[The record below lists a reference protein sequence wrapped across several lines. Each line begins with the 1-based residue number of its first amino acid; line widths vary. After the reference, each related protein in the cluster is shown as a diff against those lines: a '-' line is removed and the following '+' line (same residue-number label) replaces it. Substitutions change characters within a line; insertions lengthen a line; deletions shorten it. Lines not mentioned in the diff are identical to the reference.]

1 MSIYLD
7 CNATTPIEPEVVEK
21 MNNYLTTD
29 FGNEGSHTHSFGSV
43 AKKAVQ
49 EATDQ
54 VVSLVNASR
63 NEIIFTSGATE
74 SNNIAILGL
83 KEFGLNNNKKH
94 IITSAI
100 EHKAVLEPIQE
111 LEKLGFDVDII
122 NVDQSGRVNPKDIK
136 DKIRED
142 TLLISIMGVNNET
155 GVIQPISEIIEII
168 QDHDC
173 YFHVDAAQMF
183 GKDIDTLSNKRID
196 LISISGHKIFGPKGI
211 GALVTRLR
219 NFNKP
224 PLQPL
229 FFGGGQQAK
238 LRPGTLP
245 VHLIVG
251 LGTAA
256 KIAKKNLKK
265 RQEQNKKIY
274 DQIIKLM
281 KSLNGN
287 LNGDEKYLLGNCIN
301 FSVPNVDAEAFML
314 TTKDLI
320 SVSNGS
326 ACTSSTYE
334 PSHVI
339 KAMTNDEDKLKGAI
353 RISWCHLTNEK
364 IPIKELA
371 ERLKN
376 II

>member
-29 FGNEGSHTHSFGSV
+29 FGNEGSHTHNFGSV

-49 EATDQ
+49 EATDE

-74 SNNIAILGL
+74 SNNIGILGL
-83 KEFGLNNNKKH
+83 KDYGLKNNKKH

-111 LEKLGFDVDII
+111 LEKLGFEVDII
-122 NVDQSGRVNPKDIK
+122 NVNQSGRVNPKDIK
-136 DKIRED
+136 DKLRED
-142 TLLISIMGVNNET
+142 TLLISIMAVNNET
-155 GVIQPISEIIEII
+155 GIIQPISEIIEII
-168 QDHDC
+168 RDHDC
-173 YFHVDAAQMF
+173 YFHVDAAQMY

-196 LISISGHKIFGPKGI
+196 LISISGHKVFGPKGI

-251 LGTAA
+251 LGVAA

-265 RQEQNKKIY
+265 RREQNKKIF

-339 KAMTNDEDKLKGAI
+339 KAMTGDENRLKGAI

-364 IPIKELA
+364 LPVDDIFS
-371 ERLKN
+371 RVKN
-376 II
+376 IM

>member
-21 MNNYLTTD
+21 MNNYLTKD
-29 FGNEGSHTHSFGSV
+29 FGNEGSHTHNFGSV

-49 EATDQ
+49 EATDH

-74 SNNIAILGL
+74 SNNIGILGL
-83 KEFGLNNNKKH
+83 KDYGLKKNKKH

-122 NVDQSGRVNPKDIK
+122 SVDQSGRVNPKDIK
-136 DKIRED
+136 NKLRED

-155 GVIQPISEIIEII
+155 GVIQPINEIIEII
-168 QDHDC
+168 KNHDC
-173 YFHVDAAQMF
+173 YFHVDAAQMY
-183 GKDIDTLSNKRID
+183 GKDVNALSNKRID
-196 LISISGHKIFGPKGI
+196 LMSISGHKIFGPKGI

-265 RQEQNKKIY
+265 RQEQNKKIF

-287 LNGDEKYLLGNCIN
+287 LNGDEEYLLGNCIN
-301 FSVPNVDAEAFML
+301 FSIPSVDAEAFML

-320 SVSNGS
+320 SISNGS
-326 ACTSSTYE
+326 ACTSSSYE

-339 KAMTNDEDKLKGAI
+339 KAMNNNENIVKGAV
-353 RISWCHLTNEK
+353 RISWCHLTENK
-364 IPIKELA
+364 IPIEEIK

>member
-83 KEFGLNNNKKH
+83 KEFGLKNNKKH

-111 LEKLGFDVDII
+111 LEKIGFEVDII
-122 NVDQSGRVNPKDIK
+122 NVNQSGRVNPKDIK
-136 DKIRED
+136 DKLRED
-142 TLLISIMGVNNET
+142 TLLISIMAVNNET
-155 GVIQPISEIIEII
+155 GVIQPISEIIKII

-173 YFHVDAAQMF
+173 YFHVDAAQMY

-256 KIAKKNLKK
+256 KIAEKNLKK

-274 DQIIKLM
+274 NQIIKLM
-281 KSLNGN
+281 KSLNAN

-353 RISWCHLTNEK
+353 RISWCHLTDDK
-364 IPIKELA
+364 LPIDDIFS
-371 ERLKN
+371 RVKN
-376 II
+376 IM

>member
-43 AKKAVQ
+43 AKKAVH
-49 EATDQ
+49 EATDN

-74 SNNIAILGL
+74 SNNIGILGL
-83 KEFGLNNNKKH
+83 KDYGLKNNKKH

-111 LEKLGFDVDII
+111 LEKVGFEVDII
-122 NVDQSGRVNPKDIK
+122 NVDKSGRVNPKDIK
-136 DKIRED
+136 DKLRED

-155 GVIQPISEIIEII
+155 GVIQPINEIIKII
-168 QDHDC
+168 KDHDC
-173 YFHVDAAQMF
+173 YFHVDAAQIY

-196 LISISGHKIFGPKGI
+196 LMSISGHKVFGPKGI

-251 LGTAA
+251 LGVAA

-301 FSVPNVDAEAFML
+301 FSIPTVDAEAFML

-320 SVSNGS
+320 SISNGS

-339 KAMTNDEDKLKGAI
+339 KAMNNNENIVKGAV
-353 RISWCHLTNEK
+353 RISWCHLTDNK
-364 IPIKELA
+364 IPVEEIKE
-371 ERLKN
+371 RLQN

>member
-21 MNNYLTTD
+21 MNNYLTKD
-29 FGNEGSHTHSFGSV
+29 YGNEGSHTHSFGSI

-54 VVSLVNASR
+54 VGSLVNASR

-83 KEFGLNNNKKH
+83 KDYGLKKNKKH
-94 IITSAI
+94 IVTSAI
-100 EHKAVLEPIQE
+100 EHKAVLEPVQE

-122 NVDQSGRVNPKDIK
+122 NVDQSGRINPKNIK
-136 DKIRED
+136 DKLRED
-142 TLLISIMGVNNET
+142 TLLLSIMGVNNET
-155 GVIQPISEIIEII
+155 GIVQPISEITEII
-168 QDHDC
+168 KDHNC

-265 RQEQNKKIY
+265 RQEKNKKIY

-339 KAMTNDEDKLKGAI
+339 KAMTNDKDKLKGAI
-353 RISWCHLTNEK
+353 RISWCHLTDDK
-364 IPIKELA
+364 LPIDDIFS
-371 ERLKN
+371 RVKN
-376 II
+376 IM

>member
-49 EATDQ
+49 EATDE

-111 LEKLGFDVDII
+111 LEKLGFEVDII

-168 QDHDC
+168 KDHDC

-301 FSVPNVDAEAFML
+301 FSIPTVDAEAFML

-320 SVSNGS
+320 SISNGS
-326 ACTSSTYE
+326 ACTSSSYE

-339 KAMTNDEDKLKGAI
+339 KAMNDNENIVKGAV
-353 RISWCHLTNEK
+353 RISWCHLTEDK
-364 IPIKELA
+364 IPVEEIK

>member
-7 CNATTPIEPEVVEK
+7 CNATSPCEPEVVK
-21 MNNYLTTD
+21 VMSQFLITD
-29 FGNEGSHTHSFGSV
+29 FGNEGSHTHIYGTQ

-49 EATDQ
+49 DARDNI
-54 VVSLVNASR
+54 VDLVDASR
-63 NEIIFTSGATE
+63 NEIVFTSGATE

-83 KEFGLNNNKKH
+83 KEYGIQNNKKH

-100 EHKAVLEPIQE
+100 EHKAVLEPIDE
-111 LEKLGFDVDII
+111 LKKLGFEVDIL
-122 NVDQSGRVNPKDIK
+122 NVDSSGRVNPEDVKKSLRD
-136 DKIRED
+136 D

-155 GVIQPISEIIEII
+155 GICQPIKEISDII
-168 QDHDC
+168 KNHEC
-173 YFHVDAAQMF
+173 YFHVDAAQLF
-183 GKDIDTLSNKRID
+183 GKDLKTLKDKRID
-196 LISISGHKIFGPKGI
+196 LLSISGHKINGPKGI
-211 GALVTRLR
+211 GALITRLR

-224 PLQPL
+224 PLKPL
-229 FFGGGQQAK
+229 VFGGGQEAK

-251 LGTAA
+251 LGMAA
-256 KIAKKNLKK
+256 KIAKKDFKK
-265 RQEQNKKIY
+265 RQDKNKKIY
-274 DQIIKLM
+274 DQVIKLM
-281 KSLNGN
+281 KNLNGK

-301 FSVPNVDAEAFML
+301 FSIPSVDAEAFML

-320 SVSNGS
+320 AISNGS

-339 KAMTNDEDKLKGAI
+339 KAMNTDENIIKGAV
-353 RISWCHLTNEK
+353 RISWCHLTEDK
-364 IPIKELA
+364 IPIEEIQ
-371 ERLKN
+371 ERLQN

>member
-7 CNATTPIEPEVVEK
+7 CNATTPTEPEVVEK
-21 MNNYLTTD
+21 IKHYLTTD
-29 FGNEGSHTHSFGSV
+29 FGNEGSHTHAYGST

-49 EATDQ
+49 EARDQ
-54 VVSLVNASR
+54 IVDLVNASR

-83 KEFGLNNNKKH
+83 KDFGIKNNKKH
-94 IITSAI
+94 IITSSI
-100 EHKAVLEPIQE
+100 EHKAVLEPIDE
-111 LEKLGFDVDII
+111 LKKQGFKVDII
-122 NVDQSGRVNPKDIK
+122 NVDQTGRINPNDIK
-136 DKIRED
+136 DKLRDD

-155 GVIQPISEIIEII
+155 GIIQPIQEISKII
-168 QDHDC
+168 KDHDC
-173 YFHVDAAQMF
+173 YFHVDAAQYF
-183 GKDIDTLSNKRID
+183 GKDNEILKDKRID
-196 LISISGHKIFGPKGI
+196 LISISGHKIFAPKGI
-211 GALVTRLR
+211 GALITRLR

-224 PLQPL
+224 PLRPL
-229 FFGGGQQAK
+229 FFGGGQEAK

-251 LGTAA
+251 LGMAA
-256 KIAKKNLKK
+256 KLAKKELKK
-265 RQEQNKKIY
+265 RQTKNKKIY

-281 KSLNGN
+281 NNLGGK
-287 LNGDEKYLLGNCIN
+287 LNGDEKHLLGNCVN
-301 FSVPNVDAEAFML
+301 FSIPTVDAEAFML

-320 SVSNGS
+320 SISNGS

-339 KAMTNDEDKLKGAI
+339 KAMNNNENIIKGAV
-353 RISWCHLTNEK
+353 RISWCHLTDDK
-364 IPIKELA
+364 IPIEEIQ
-371 ERLKN
+371 ERLQN

>member
-43 AKKAVQ
+43 AKKAVH
-49 EATDQ
+49 EATDN

-74 SNNIAILGL
+74 SNNIGILGL
-83 KEFGLNNNKKH
+83 KDYGLKNNKKH

-111 LEKLGFDVDII
+111 LEKIGFEVDII
-122 NVDQSGRVNPKDIK
+122 NVDKSGRVNPKDIK
-136 DKIRED
+136 DKLREE

-155 GVIQPISEIIEII
+155 GVVQPISEIIEII
-168 QDHDC
+168 KDHDC
-173 YFHVDAAQMF
+173 YFHVDAAQMY

-196 LISISGHKIFGPKGI
+196 LMSISGHKVFGPKGI

-251 LGTAA
+251 LGVAA

-301 FSVPNVDAEAFML
+301 FSIPNVDAEAFML

-320 SVSNGS
+320 SISNGS

-339 KAMTNDEDKLKGAI
+339 KAMNKNENIVKGAV
-353 RISWCHLTNEK
+353 RISWCHLTDNK
-364 IPIKELA
+364 IPVEEIKE
-371 ERLKN
+371 RLQN

>member
-7 CNATTPIEPEVVEK
+7 CNATTPIEPEVVEN
-21 MNNYLTTD
+21 MNKYLTTD
-29 FGNEGSHTHSFGSV
+29 FGNEGSHTHNFGAV

-49 EATDQ
+49 DATDH

-111 LEKLGFDVDII
+111 LEKLGFEVDII

-251 LGTAA
+251 LGVAA

-339 KAMTNDEDKLKGAI
+339 KAMTNDQDKLKGAI
-353 RISWCHLTNEK
+353 RISWCHLTDDK
-364 IPIKELA
+364 LPIDDIFS
-371 ERLKN
+371 RVKN
-376 II
+376 IM

>member
-7 CNATTPIEPEVVEK
+7 CNATTPIEPEVVEN
-21 MNNYLTTD
+21 MNKYLTTN
-29 FGNEGSHTHSFGSV
+29 FGNEGSHTHSFGAV

-83 KEFGLNNNKKH
+83 KEFGLKNNKKH

-111 LEKLGFDVDII
+111 LEKIGFEVDII
-122 NVDQSGRVNPKDIK
+122 NVDQSGRVNPKDVK
-136 DKIRED
+136 NKIRED

-155 GVIQPISEIIEII
+155 GVVQPLSEIIEII
-168 QDHDC
+168 KDHDC

-183 GKDIDTLSNKRID
+183 GKEIDILSNKRID

-256 KIAKKNLKK
+256 KIAKKNFKK
-265 RQEQNKKIY
+265 RQEKNKVIY
-274 DQIIKLM
+274 NQVMKLV
-281 KSLNGN
+281 KNLNGS

-301 FSVPNVDAEAFML
+301 FSVPKVDAEAFML

-339 KAMTNDEDKLKGAI
+339 KAMTNDEDKLKGSI
-353 RISWCHLTNEK
+353 RISWCHLTDDK
-364 IPIKELA
+364 LPIDDIFS
-371 ERLKN
+371 RVKN
-376 II
+376 IM

>member
-94 IITSAI
+94 IIASAI
-100 EHKAVLEPIQE
+100 EHKAVLEPIEE

-122 NVDQSGRVNPKDIK
+122 NVDQSGRINPKDIK

-142 TLLISIMGVNNET
+142 TLLLSIMGVNNET
-155 GVIQPISEIIEII
+155 GIIQPISEIIEIVK
-168 QDHDC
+168 DHDC
-173 YFHVDAAQMF
+173 YFHVDAAQMY

-211 GALVTRLR
+211 GALITRLR

-256 KIAKKNLKK
+256 KIAKKNFRR
-265 RQEQNKKIY
+265 RQEQNKIIFN
-274 DQIIKLM
+274 QILKLM

-301 FSVPNVDAEAFML
+301 FSIPTVDAEAFML

-320 SVSNGS
+320 SISNGS

-339 KAMTNDEDKLKGAI
+339 KAMNNNENIVKGAV
-353 RISWCHLTNEK
+353 RISWCHLTENK
-364 IPIKELA
+364 IPIEEIK
-371 ERLKN
+371 ERLQN

>member
-21 MNNYLTTD
+21 MNKYLITD

-49 EATDQ
+49 EATDH

-155 GVIQPISEIIEII
+155 GVVQPISEIIEII
-168 QDHDC
+168 KNHDC

-183 GKDIDTLSNKRID
+183 GKDIETLSNKRID

-265 RQEQNKKIY
+265 KTRTKQ
-274 DQIIKLM
+274 
-281 KSLNGN
+281 
-287 LNGDEKYLLGNCIN
+287 
-301 FSVPNVDAEAFML
+301 
-314 TTKDLI
+314 KDL
-320 SVSNGS
+320 
-326 ACTSSTYE
+326 
-334 PSHVI
+334 
-339 KAMTNDEDKLKGAI
+339 
-353 RISWCHLTNEK
+353 
-364 IPIKELA
+364 
-371 ERLKN
+371 
-376 II
+376 

>member
-7 CNATTPIEPEVVEK
+7 CNATTPTEPEVVDK
-21 MNNYLTTD
+21 IKQYLTTD
-29 FGNEGSHTHSFGSV
+29 FGNEGSHTHLYGST

-49 EATDQ
+49 EARDQ
-54 VVSLVNASR
+54 IVDLVNASR

-83 KEFGLNNNKKH
+83 KQFGIDNNKKH
-94 IITSAI
+94 IITSSI
-100 EHKAVLEPIQE
+100 EHKAVLEPIDE
-111 LEKLGFDVDII
+111 LKKIGFEVDII
-122 NVDQSGRVNPKDIK
+122 NVDQTGRINPNDVKEK
-136 DKIRED
+136 LRED
-142 TLLISIMGVNNET
+142 TLLVSLMAVNNET
-155 GVIQPISEIIEII
+155 GVIQPLKEVIQIIK
-168 QDHDC
+168 DHEC
-173 YFHVDAAQMF
+173 YFHVDAAQSF
-183 GKDIDTLSNKRID
+183 GKDNETLKDKRID
-196 LISISGHKIFGPKGI
+196 LISISGHKIFAPKGI
-211 GALVTRLR
+211 GALITRLR

-224 PLQPL
+224 PLKPL
-229 FFGGGQQAK
+229 FFGGGQEAK

-251 LGTAA
+251 LGMAA
-256 KIAKKNLKK
+256 KIAKKDLKK
-265 RQEQNKKIY
+265 RQTKNKKIY
-274 DQIIKLM
+274 DQVIKLM
-281 KSLNGN
+281 NNLGGK

-301 FSVPNVDAEAFML
+301 FSIPTVDAEAFML

-320 SVSNGS
+320 SISNGS

-339 KAMTNDEDKLKGAI
+339 KAMNNNENILKGAV
-353 RISWCHLTNEK
+353 RISWCHLTDDK
-364 IPIKELA
+364 IPIEEIE

>member
-94 IITSAI
+94 IIASAI
-100 EHKAVLEPIQE
+100 EHKAVLEPIEE

-122 NVDQSGRVNPKDIK
+122 NVDQSGRINPKDIK

-142 TLLISIMGVNNET
+142 TLLLSIMGVNNET
-155 GVIQPISEIIEII
+155 GIIQPISEIIEIVK
-168 QDHDC
+168 DHDC
-173 YFHVDAAQMF
+173 YFHVDAAQMY

-211 GALVTRLR
+211 GALITRLR

-256 KIAKKNLKK
+256 KIAKKNFKK
-265 RQEQNKKIY
+265 RQEQNKIIFN
-274 DQIIKLM
+274 QILKLM

-301 FSVPNVDAEAFML
+301 FSIPTVDAEAFML

-320 SVSNGS
+320 SISNGS

-339 KAMTNDEDKLKGAI
+339 KAMNNNENIVKGAV
-353 RISWCHLTNEK
+353 RISWCHLTENK
-364 IPIKELA
+364 IPIEEIK
-371 ERLKN
+371 ERLQN

>member
-21 MNNYLTTD
+21 MNNYLTKD

-49 EATDQ
+49 EATDH

-74 SNNIAILGL
+74 SNNIGILGL
-83 KEFGLNNNKKH
+83 KDYGLKKNKKH

-122 NVDQSGRVNPKDIK
+122 SVDQSGRVNPKDIK
-136 DKIRED
+136 NKLRED

-155 GVIQPISEIIEII
+155 GVIQPINEIIEII
-168 QDHDC
+168 KDHDC
-173 YFHVDAAQMF
+173 YFHVDAAQMY

-196 LISISGHKIFGPKGI
+196 LMSISGHKVFGPKGI

-251 LGTAA
+251 LGVAA

-301 FSVPNVDAEAFML
+301 FSIPTVDAEAFML

-339 KAMTNDEDKLKGAI
+339 KAMTNDKDKLKGAI
-353 RISWCHLTNEK
+353 RISWCHLTDDK
-364 IPIKELA
+364 LPITDIFS
-371 ERLKN
+371 RVKN
-376 II
+376 IM

>member
-111 LEKLGFDVDII
+111 LEKLGFEVDII

-339 KAMTNDEDKLKGAI
+339 KAMTNDKDKLKGAI
-353 RISWCHLTNEK
+353 RISWCHLTDDK
-364 IPIKELA
+364 LPIDDIFS
-371 ERLKN
+371 RVKN
-376 II
+376 IM

>member
-21 MNNYLTTD
+21 MNNYLTID

-43 AKKAVQ
+43 AKKAVH
-49 EATDQ
+49 EATDH

-83 KEFGLNNNKKH
+83 KDYGLKNNKKH

-111 LEKLGFDVDII
+111 LEKVGFEVDII
-122 NVDQSGRVNPKDIK
+122 NVDKSGRVNPNDIK
-136 DKIRED
+136 DKLRED

-155 GVIQPISEIIEII
+155 GVIQPIHEIIDII
-168 QDHDC
+168 KDHNC
-173 YFHVDAAQMF
+173 YFHVDAAQMY

-196 LISISGHKIFGPKGI
+196 LISISGHKVFGPKGI

-251 LGTAA
+251 LGVAA

-301 FSVPNVDAEAFML
+301 FSIPTVDAEAFML

-320 SVSNGS
+320 SISNGS

-339 KAMTNDEDKLKGAI
+339 KAMNNNENIVKGAV
-353 RISWCHLTNEK
+353 RISWCHLTDNK
-364 IPIKELA
+364 IPVEEIKE
-371 ERLKN
+371 RLQN

>member
-111 LEKLGFDVDII
+111 LEKLGFEVDII

-136 DKIRED
+136 DKIKED

-168 QDHDC
+168 KDHDC

-301 FSVPNVDAEAFML
+301 FSIPTVDAEAFML

-320 SVSNGS
+320 SISNGS
-326 ACTSSTYE
+326 ACTSSSYE

-339 KAMTNDEDKLKGAI
+339 KAMNDDENIVKGAV
-353 RISWCHLTNEK
+353 RISWCHLTNNK
-364 IPIKELA
+364 IPVEEIK

>member
-7 CNATTPIEPEVVEK
+7 CNATTPIEPEVVDN
-21 MNNYLTTD
+21 MNKYLTTD
-29 FGNEGSHTHSFGSV
+29 FGNEGSHTHSFGAV

-49 EATDQ
+49 EATDH

-111 LEKLGFDVDII
+111 LEKLGFEVDII

-256 KIAKKNLKK
+256 KIAKKNYKK
-265 RQEQNKKIY
+265 RQEQNKKIF

-301 FSVPNVDAEAFML
+301 FSIPTVDAEAFML

-320 SVSNGS
+320 SISNGS
-326 ACTSSTYE
+326 ACTSSSYE

-339 KAMTNDEDKLKGAI
+339 KAMNNNENIIKGAV
-353 RISWCHLTNEK
+353 RISWCHLTENK
-364 IPIKELA
+364 IPIEEIK
-371 ERLKN
+371 ERLQN

>member
-111 LEKLGFDVDII
+111 LEKLGFEVDII

-353 RISWCHLTNEK
+353 RISWCHLTNNK
-364 IPIKELA
+364 IPVEEIKE
-371 ERLKN
+371 RLIN

>member
-94 IITSAI
+94 IIASAI
-100 EHKAVLEPIQE
+100 EHKAVLEPIEE

-122 NVDQSGRVNPKDIK
+122 NVDQSGRINPKDIK

-142 TLLISIMGVNNET
+142 TLLLSIMGVNNET
-155 GVIQPISEIIEII
+155 GIIQPISEIIEIVK
-168 QDHDC
+168 DHDC
-173 YFHVDAAQMF
+173 YFHVDAAQMY

-211 GALVTRLR
+211 GALITRLR

-256 KIAKKNLKK
+256 KIAKKNFRR
-265 RQEQNKKIY
+265 RQEQNKIIFN
-274 DQIIKLM
+274 QILKLM

-301 FSVPNVDAEAFML
+301 FSIPTVDAEAFML

-320 SVSNGS
+320 SISNGS
-326 ACTSSTYE
+326 ACTSSSYE

-339 KAMTNDEDKLKGAI
+339 KAMNDDENIVKGAV
-353 RISWCHLTNEK
+353 RISWCHLTNNK
-364 IPIKELA
+364 IPVEEIK